1 LKTDVGVLAERAGRL
16 EAKIERV
23 DAKVD
28 AVDRLL
34 GARLDQ
40 PAAQAAT
47 NLQIVL
53 AALQDK
59 PG

>member
-1 LKTDVGVLAERAGRL
+1 VETL
-16 EAKIERV
+16 E
-23 DAKVD
+23 AKVD
-28 AVDRLL
+28 AVDRSL

-40 PAAQAAT
+40 LAAQAAT